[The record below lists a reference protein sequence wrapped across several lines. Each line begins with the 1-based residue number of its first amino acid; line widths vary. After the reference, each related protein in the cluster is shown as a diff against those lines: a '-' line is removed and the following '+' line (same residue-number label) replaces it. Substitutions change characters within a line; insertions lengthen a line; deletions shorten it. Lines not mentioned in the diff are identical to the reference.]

1 MTVREIDVITKI
13 IRPTIYRAVKEGSLE
28 LITDKEIRKIVISIL
43 KLIKEESFIDRKE
56 YEDFEV
62 NYISE
67 YEELINERQNESTNV
82 VKDELKR
89 EISLSY
95 LM

>member
-1 MTVREIDVITKI
+1 MITKI